1 MLLDFRIKLQ
11 NFTRK
16 NKNKIFIA
24 IVVLTVIIGVNIFLG
39 KKRES
44 APPTTSYKP
53 HTPIISG
60 KEVKSKNT
68 KESIESKISEY
79 MNYCKEKN
87 YEAAY
92 NCLTDDCKEYK
103 FKNSIENF
111 KKYIDYIFDKNKI
124 YSIQNYSNK
133 DNVYIYQVIISENIM
148 ATGKN
153 NDKSDEYYDEKIVIT
168 KDGNDYRLSVA
179 GFISKK
185 AMLNVSEDE
194 YMKINVEEK
203 ITYYDKII
211 YKLRIKNKTSYDIV
225 LERDKEEDCIGISLS
240 GDVREQEIEQYTNT
254 EKYIDSGQTK
264 TIELTFSKYFDE
276 SKKPETIIFN
286 KVRILEKY
294 TGVDSLWEEELKHAI
309 KKYSTKISV
318 E

>member
-92 NCLTDDCKEYK
+92 NCLTDDCKECK

-133 DNVYIYQVIISENIM
+133 DNVYIYQVIISEDIM